1 MRAAASDSLLT
12 SEDRTGDEAVECA
25 MGNST
30 VPAAAAPSGPESPT
44 GVTKKAFAGKSA
56 ICATA
61 QVRTVNPGPAER
73 RLPLLELE
81 YSYGDTAVCLPSLSS
96 FLQAACGIEGC
107 GFRCARVARC
117 TRDRPGRAHGGRPG
131 LHSKRTSLVLE
142 LVTRGFLVTSKMG
155 VRSTTSSLRVG
166 YIFMFTPK

>member
-44 GVTKKAFAGKSA
+44 GVTKRAFAGKSA

-61 QVRTVNPGPAER
+61 QVRTVNPGPADRGDYPYQER
-73 RLPLLELE
+73 TLEKSEKTQTMIDYSPPLPGNVVSAGSGGSN
-81 YSYGDTAVCLPSLSS
+81 YVYAICKG
-96 FLQAACGIEGC
+96 G
-107 GFRCARVARC
+107 AR
-117 TRDRPGRAHGGRPG
+117 
-131 LHSKRTSLVLE
+131 
-142 LVTRGFLVTSKMG
+142 
-155 VRSTTSSLRVG
+155 
-166 YIFMFTPK
+166 

>member
-1 MRAAASDSLLT
+1 MRDKVASLTPERARSMHAMRRARRSLHRSLHHVMERRATARHTHQPADPAPSLRAAASDSLLT

-61 QVRTVNPGPAER
+61 QVRTVNPGPADGAY
-73 RLPLLELE
+73 P
-81 YSYGDTAVCLPSLSS
+81 
-96 FLQAACGIEGC
+96 
-107 GFRCARVARC
+107 
-117 TRDRPGRAHGGRPG
+117 
-131 LHSKRTSLVLE
+131 
-142 LVTRGFLVTSKMG
+142 
-155 VRSTTSSLRVG
+155 
-166 YIFMFTPK
+166 